1 VTFGREG
8 GLTEVRYCGFGFT
21 HVRREV
27 FDAVQSRFDLPVCN
41 QRFGSLLPGNAVKDQ
56 PRVLLIGDSITRGYY
71 QAVADAL
78 KGKAVVCRLTT
89 SKSLGDPALLDE
101 VKLVLGQAKFD
112 VVHFNNGMHGWGYTE
127 VEYAKAVPDLVA
139 TIRKG
144 APGAKLVWASTTPVR
159 VAGKVEQLDP
169 KTDRV
174 KARNKAAAEVMAKEK
189 IPTDDLFALVA
200 VKPGLF
206 SNDGVHLNAKGSAS
220 MGQQVAAHVL
230 KALGDGAK

>member
-1 VTFGREG
+1 MTRLTLATAVVLLLAAPTVPAAEPPRVVRENVER
-8 GLTEVRYCGFGFT
+8 LDVW
-21 HVRREV
+21 V
-27 FDAVQSRFDLPVCN
+27 
-41 QRFGSLLPGNAVKDQ
+41 PGNSVKDQ

-71 QAVADAL
+71 KTVEDKL

-101 VKLVLGQAKFD
+101 VKLVLGQARFD

-127 VEYAKAVPDLVA
+127 DEYARAIPDLVA
-139 TIRKG
+139 AIRKG

-169 KTDRV
+169 KIDRV

-189 IPTDDLFALVA
+189 IPTNDLFALVTDK
-200 VKPGLF
+200 VELF
-206 SNDGVHLNAKGSAS
+206 SSDGVHLNAKGSAA
-220 MGQQVAAHVL
+220 MGEQVATHVL
-230 KALGDGAK
+230 VALGGRAK